1 MPMPWLVIGAGA
13 ALLGASQHSKVKKK
27 NEEAQ
32 SYLQRAE
39 KKYNRAKES
48 LESAQHETESSLLAL
63 GTSKREVLQ
72 TSVRRFLL
80 SWEKVKDVKLKESPG
95 LNEISRFAITPAGA
109 LELAEMSDICQDK
122 YSGAA
127 KGVVTGGLISLAVSG
142 SLPAVTGALASAG
155 GALLAG
161 NIAGAAGFA
170 GSALAL
176 GAAVTP
182 LAAIAAPV
190 MLFTGFSA
198 NAKADENLS
207 EARRTYS
214 EAKRAVAKMETQET
228 LCRAISERAEMFSA
242 LLSDVNAIFSP
253 VTKTME
259 RIISGKKTSFWSDKI
274 KAEDLTDDECGVIA
288 AARALAGAVKSILD
302 TPILLGNGSINPGA
316 EAECEDI
323 RAAIPAYTEGVKTA
337 EERYRVAEEMR
348 VAERKSEAAAVV
360 ADETGGNSRAVSQTE
375 EPLSMKLV
383 TINFITS
390 CIAAA
395 VLYFAF
401 ERSLKI
407 FIGLCVVCLIIG
419 GLLIEFKERIPASFR
434 NLCLGL
440 GAIPIKIGFGSLAFG
455 LAAYFIHP
463 LLAVVLVIG
472 VFIDEGPLKEL
483 M

>member
-1 MPMPWLVIGAGA
+1 MPVPWLVIGAGA
-13 ALLGASQHSKVKKK
+13 ALLGASQHSKAKKK

-72 TSVRRFLL
+72 TSVRRFLR
-80 SWEKVKDVKLKESPG
+80 SWEKVKDINLKDSPG
-95 LNEISRFAITPAGA
+95 LNEISRFAITPMGA
-109 LELAEMSDICQDK
+109 LELAEMSDIYQDK

-161 NIAGAAGFA
+161 NVAGAAGFA

-253 VTKTME
+253 VAKTME
-259 RIISGKKTSFWSDKI
+259 RIVSSKKTSFWSDKI
-274 KAEDLTDDECGVIA
+274 NAEDLTEDECGVIA
-288 AARALAGAVKSILD
+288 AARALACAVKSILD

-323 RAAIPAYTEGVKTA
+323 RAAIPAYTEGVRAA

-348 VAERKSEAAAVV
+348 VAERKSEAVAVV
-360 ADETGGNSRAVSQTE
+360 AADNETGGNSGAVSQPE
-375 EPLSMKLV
+375 KPMNVLVV
-383 TINFITS
+383 TIKCIIS

-395 VLYFAF
+395 ALYFAF
-401 ERSLKI
+401 ERSLGI
-407 FIGLCVVCLIIG
+407 FIGICVVCLIVG
-419 GLLIEFKERIPASFR
+419 VFMLEYQERIPAPLQFISM
-434 NLCLGL
+434 LLTL
-440 GAIPIKIGFGSLAFG
+440 ITVKIGFGSLAFG
-455 LAAYFIHP
+455 LAAYFINP
-463 LLAVVLVIG
+463 LLGVVAVLA
-472 VFIDEGPLKEL
+472 VFWEMDTQ
-483 M
+483 

>member
-1 MPMPWLVIGAGA
+1 MPLPWLVIGAGA
-13 ALLGASQHSKVKKK
+13 ALLGASQHSKAKKK

-72 TSVRRFLL
+72 TSVRRFLR
-80 SWEKVKDVKLKESPG
+80 SWEKVKDINLKDSPG

-109 LELAEMSDICQDK
+109 LELAEMSDIYQDK

-207 EARRTYS
+207 ETRRTYS

-253 VTKTME
+253 VAKTME

-337 EERYRVAEEMR
+337 EERYRVAEER
-348 VAERKSEAAAVV
+348 RAAERKSEAVAVV
-360 ADETGGNSRAVSQTE
+360 AADNETGGNSGAVSQTE
-375 EPLSMKLV
+375 EME

-395 VLYFAF
+395 MLYFAF

-407 FIGLCVVCLIIG
+407 FIGLCVVCLIVS

-463 LLAVVLVIG
+463 LLAIVLVIG